1 MNIHS
6 ICNKIGGRSKRSRR
20 TTAGLSAACMALT
33 ICIALTSDSLAQ
45 GVSTS
50 LGSTAN
56 ASGKMGVIFQHGEQT
71 YRVVSTAEYSA
82 APSVGQSAE
91 GTIAQAG
98 FFLKGGRCNSDC
110 DAACIDCGGFVGTD
124 FGSMDY
130 GSTGCGSTGCGG
142 ACGSCGGYGGAGGY
156 GGGVGGYGGG
166 AGGYGGAMSC
176 PTCDPYF
183 YGSLDLLFMQRTG
196 SRRISV
202 SEDFFL
208 NDFNYETA
216 PRLVVGYVPDCVQG
230 YEFSYTG
237 RFSFDRGGFQ
247 SDPAGGIQT
256 LLKAVPPLQQADLS
270 AFSNATAKAQRYN
283 GEYWSFD
290 ASRAIVG
297 WDIAKLL
304 LGVRYID
311 YDENFTAI
319 SQNIDDEV
327 GLLRSD
333 IDNRMLGVQAGMD
346 LLYPICRNVYTDLRG
361 RAGIYANFID
371 LDFELINDDQVKA
384 FLLDDSI
391 KFAYQLE
398 IGSGVRYQ
406 FTERFSIRTGV
417 ELWYFDGVASARDQF
432 SDGIVARRTV
442 KAGDDI
448 TIVGFNIG
456 ADLRY

>member
-6 ICNKIGGRSKRSRR
+6 IRKIGSRSKDARR
-20 TTAGLSAACMALT
+20 TASGRYATCLALT
-33 ICIALTSDSLAQ
+33 ICVAFTTETLAQ
-45 GVSTS
+45 GVSAS

-56 ASGKMGVIFQHGEQT
+56 ASGKIGSVFRHGEQS
-71 YRVVSTAEYSA
+71 YRVVSPA
-82 APSVGQSAE
+82 AYAADSNVGRAPA
-91 GTIAQAG
+91 GTIAQTG
-98 FFLKGGRCNSDC
+98 FFLKGGRCDSDC
-110 DAACIDCGGFVGTD
+110 DAACVDCGGFGGT
-124 FGSMDY
+124 DY
-130 GSTGCGSTGCGG
+130 GSVDYGSMGCGGACGG
-142 ACGSCGGYGGAGGY
+142 ACGSCGGYGSMGGN
-156 GGGVGGYGGG
+156 GSMDGY
-166 AGGYGGAMSC
+166 GAMSC

-183 YGSLDLLFMQRTG
+183 YGTLELLFMQRTG
-196 SRRISV
+196 SRNISV

-208 NDFNYETA
+208 NDFNYELA

-256 LLKAVPPLQQADLS
+256 LLRAVAPLQQSDLS
-270 AFSNATAKAQRYN
+270 AFSNATTKAQRYN

-290 ASRAIVG
+290 ANRAMVG

-304 LGVRYID
+304 VGVRYID

-319 SQNIDDEV
+319 SQNLSNEI

-333 IDNRMLGVQAGMD
+333 IDNRMLGVQVGMD
-346 LLYPICRNVYTDLRG
+346 LLYPICRNVYTDFRG
-361 RAGIYANFID
+361 RAGLYANFVD
-371 LDFELINDDQVKA
+371 LDFAVFNADQLKA
-384 FLLDDSI
+384 LLLDDTTKI
-391 KFAYQLE
+391 AANVE

-406 FTERFSIRTGV
+406 FTERFSIRTGI
-417 ELWYFDGVASARDQF
+417 ELWYIDGVASARDQF

-442 KAGDDI
+442 RASDDI
-448 TIVGFNIG
+448 TIVGFNVG